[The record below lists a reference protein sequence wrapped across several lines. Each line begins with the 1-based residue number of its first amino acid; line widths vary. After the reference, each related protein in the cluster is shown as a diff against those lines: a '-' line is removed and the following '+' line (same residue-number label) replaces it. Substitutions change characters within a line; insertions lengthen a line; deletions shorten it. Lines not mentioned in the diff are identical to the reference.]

1 MIDVYSNTDW
11 AGRPK
16 TRKSTSGGCLML
28 GTHLLKSWSSTQAS
42 VSLSSGEAE
51 FYGVLKAAGVG
62 LGFQSL
68 MADVGVRVGLRVW
81 TDSSAAVGICSR
93 QGLGKLR
100 HIDTHALWVQQAV
113 RTRRFSLH
121 KVHGEANPA
130 DLFTKHM
137 CSREKL
143 ASLIDLLGCR
153 FFGGRAE
160 AAPMMR
166 QASGTRVTMASKNEH
181 VPIDACD
188 LETWPALPHLDE
200 GMLREVFPP
209 VSVPEPS
216 GDRDLEDEQQDLIWK
231 RGAAIGEELMRY
243 AAKAGRRRVET
254 VAVDQQPSDSS
265 VGAVTLCR
273 VRATTTTPIDK

>member
-1 MIDVYSNTDW
+1 M
-11 AGRPK
+11 
-16 TRKSTSGGCLML
+16 
-28 GTHLLKSWSSTQAS
+28 
-42 VSLSSGEAE
+42 
-51 FYGVLKAAGVG
+51 
-62 LGFQSL
+62 
-68 MADVGVRVGLRVW
+68 
-81 TDSSAAVGICSR
+81 GICSR

-100 HIDTHALWVQQAV
+100 HIDTHTLWVQQVV
-113 RTRRFSLH
+113 RTRRFTLH

-153 FFGGRAE
+153 FTGGRAA

-166 QASGTRVTMASKNEH
+166 QADGTKATMASKDGH

-188 LETWPALPHLDE
+188 LETWSVLPHLDD

-216 GDRDLEDEQQDLIWK
+216 GDQDLNDEQQDLVWM
-231 RGAAIGEELMRY
+231 RGIAIGEELMRY
-243 AAKAGRRRVET
+243 AAKAGRKRVGAA
-254 VAVDQQPSDSS
+254 VAEQQPGESGLEN
-265 VGAVTLCR
+265 VGARPTG
-273 VRATTTTPIDK
+273 TTTTPIDK